1 MANSLLT
8 GVSGIASH
16 QHMIEVVGNNLANLN
31 TVGFKTGRAHFSD
44 VFYETVKT
52 GGGGGVGAISGTNA
66 TQIGN
71 GSKLS
76 SVGIDFGQG
85 ILETTASRFDFAID
99 GDGFFQV
106 MSGKGPLYT
115 RAGVFNIDNNGYL
128 VDSATGFQ
136 VQRFGNIG
144 EASGILPGFQ
154 IPGNNSIN
162 IPLGATVPGRA
173 TTLANITG
181 NLSASASGDVPQ
193 LLQSSSALKVGGVA
207 ATGATLLND
216 LDVVTTDFVLGDM
229 LNVAGAASDGTAVN
243 VQIPVDGTTTVA
255 DLVAA
260 LSSAYPDATASLTAQ
275 GEIQLSA
282 DSSGVSLLSLDLT
295 GDIANTGAIDISSLD
310 FPTIQQG
317 AAGDIVRGAVEVFDE
332 RGDGH
337 LVSLAFQKQSNGT
350 WTMTADLDA
359 AEGSIPDATITGI
372 TFAADGTIS
381 GVTGPD
387 SQLVFQFHG
396 QPDLQ
401 AVQFNF
407 GENGTLSGLSEIPGE
422 SSVASTQDGFSTGTL
437 VDINVEGNG
446 LIEGIGSNGLR
457 FPIAQMALA
466 TFKNPHG
473 LYAQGNNFFSE
484 SIASGGA
491 MVGQP
496 GTGGRGRVASGQL
509 ENSNVDIAIEFTRL
523 ILAQRGF
530 SANARTIT
538 VTDEILEELNS
549 LIR

>member
-8 GVSGIASH
+8 GVSGLASH

-44 VFYETVKT
+44 VFYETVKA
-52 GGGGGVGAISGTNA
+52 GGGGGVGAISGSNA

-71 GSKLS
+71 GSKLA

-99 GDGFFQV
+99 GEGFFQV
-106 MSGKGPLYT
+106 NSGRGPLYT
-115 RAGVFNIDNNGYL
+115 RAGVFNLDNNGFL
-128 VDSATGFQ
+128 VDSSTGFH

-144 EASGILPGFQ
+144 EAGGVLPGFQ
-154 IPGNNSIN
+154 TAGSNSIQ

-173 TTLANITG
+173 STTANVSG
-181 NLSASASGDVPQ
+181 NLSAAASGSLPQ
-193 LLQSSSALKVGGVA
+193 ILESTTPLLA
-207 ATGATLLND
+207 ATAPATSGTLIND
-216 LDVVTTDFVLGDM
+216 LDLVTSPFSGTDM
-229 LNVAGAASDGTAVN
+229 LLIQGTAADGTSVN
-243 VQIPVDGTTTVA
+243 FQFPVDGATTVGQ
-255 DLVAA
+255 LVSALDNAYLDANVVLNPDGTISVEAA
-260 LSSAYPDATASLTAQ
+260 E
-275 GEIQLSA
+275 GGI
-282 DSSGVSLLSLDLT
+282 SLLSLSLSDDPGNAGTINLT
-295 GDIANTGAIDISSLD
+295 AFNFLTN
-310 FPTIQQG
+310 QQG
-317 AAGDIVRGAVEVFDE
+317 TIGETVRGAVEIFDE

-337 LVSLAFQKQSNGT
+337 LVGLSFQKQTNGT
-350 WTMTADLDA
+350 WTMTAELA
-359 AEGSIPDATITGI
+359 PVEGAVVDTTISGI
-372 TFAADGTIS
+372 TFAADGSIS

-387 SQLVFQFHG
+387 AQIIFQFQG
-396 QPDLQ
+396 QPDPQ

-407 GENGTLSGLSEIPGE
+407 GSSGTLNGLTSIPGD
-422 SSVASTQDGFSTGTL
+422 SSIASTQDGFSTGTL

-446 LIEGIGSNGLR
+446 LIEGVGSNGLR
-457 FPIAQMALA
+457 FPIAQMAIA

-473 LYAQGNNFFSE
+473 LSAQGNNFFAD
-484 SIASGGA
+484 SIASGEA

-496 GTGGRGRVASGQL
+496 GTNGRGRIASGQL
-509 ENSNVDIAIEFTRL
+509 ENSNVDIAVEFTRL

-538 VTDEILEELNS
+538 VTDEVLQELNS